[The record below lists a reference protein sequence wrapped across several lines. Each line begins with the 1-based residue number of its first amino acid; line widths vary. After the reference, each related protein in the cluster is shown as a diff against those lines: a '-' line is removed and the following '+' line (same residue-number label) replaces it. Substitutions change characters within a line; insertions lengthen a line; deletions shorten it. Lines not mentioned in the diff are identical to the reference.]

1 MACAGGCCTRVGARA
16 VLSALRQAV
25 ADQGAAGDVEVVPVS
40 CLGECSIGPLVGV
53 ATAGGAEPAGATTFR
68 QARLPRLRQFAADE
82 DEELD
87 EASERVL
94 ARFTA
99 LVQPAEAA
107 VLVCDLVADLVPAIA
122 RRRAGD
128 DAGDPAS
135 DPAGGER
142 RPA

>member
-1 MACAGGCCTRVGARA
+1 

-25 ADQGAAGDVEVVPVS
+25 ADHGAAGDVEVVPVS

-53 ATAGGAEPAGATTFR
+53 ATAAGAEPAGATTFR

-82 DEELD
+82 DETLD

-107 VLVCDLVADLVPAIA
+107 ILVRDLVPEIA
-122 RRRAGD
+122 GRSAGD
-128 DAGDPAS
+128 DAGDPA
-135 DPAGGER
+135 GGER
-142 RPA
+142 RTA